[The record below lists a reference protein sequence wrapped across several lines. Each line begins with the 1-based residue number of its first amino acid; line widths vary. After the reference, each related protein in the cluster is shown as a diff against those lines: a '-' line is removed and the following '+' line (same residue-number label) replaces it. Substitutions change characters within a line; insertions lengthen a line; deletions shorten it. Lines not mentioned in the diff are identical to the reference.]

1 MQLNAETTSEDGIA
15 RDEAR
20 INRVV
25 WASRVIVSGL
35 TAGVVAFFVLT

>member
-25 WASRVIVSGL
+25 LLFIDKAPYRHDHGGS
-35 TAGVVAFFVLT
+35 